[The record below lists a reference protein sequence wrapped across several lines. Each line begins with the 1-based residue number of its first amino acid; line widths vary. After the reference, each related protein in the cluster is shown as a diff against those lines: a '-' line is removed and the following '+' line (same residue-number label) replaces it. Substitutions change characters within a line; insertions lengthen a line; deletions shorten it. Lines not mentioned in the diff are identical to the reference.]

1 MKGIK
6 GDESSRV
13 QKSKEGQKSTHGAAD
28 VWSSLAGIGVDHVSL
43 HGGMGLGGTRVQN
56 NLWFRNEFEGE
67 TDLEGVCE

>member
-1 MKGIK
+1 MKAA
-6 GDESSRV
+6 ESR
-13 QKSKEGQKSTHGAAD
+13 KPKEGQKSTHGAAD

-56 NLWFRNEFEGE
+56 NPRFRNEFEGE